1 MTLKKLGFA
10 AALLLIATASF
21 ADENAYRF
29 RASYATD
36 HFEFAGL
43 GGTHWKWLNFGCP
56 KDVKC
61 EVPLN
66 TTGANQP
73 NSDLAVS
80 QVDDHT
86 LRVRCLRDG
95 GCHLLITSD
104 SARIDKTLNRGAVMD
119 FASGSLVSFTAS
131 TRPSSSENH

>member
-1 MTLKKLGFA
+1 MTLKKFVFA
-10 AALLLIATASF
+10 AVLLLIATASF

-29 RASYATD
+29 RASYTTD

-43 GGTHWKWLNFGCP
+43 GGTHWKWLTYKCAGDN
-56 KDVKC
+56 C
-61 EVPLN
+61 EVN
-66 TTGANQP
+66 IDTTGVGP
-73 NSDLAVS
+73 GSTDLAITHVND
-80 QVDDHT
+80 QT

-95 GCHLLITSD
+95 GCRLVITSD
-104 SARIDKTLNRGAVMD
+104 SVRIDKTLNRGAVTD